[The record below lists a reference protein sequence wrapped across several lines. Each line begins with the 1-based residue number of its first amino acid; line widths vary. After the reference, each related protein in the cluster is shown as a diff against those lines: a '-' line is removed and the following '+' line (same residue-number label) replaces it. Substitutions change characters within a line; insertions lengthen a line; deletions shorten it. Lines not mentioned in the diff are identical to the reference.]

1 MDLGY
6 FTTKFPY
13 ENHVNGY
20 VCGGSVLATYY
31 LVLEMA
37 KNNNIKVFTTSA
49 DKNDSRELFN
59 NLIIYRYATN
69 LKIMTSNISSG
80 LFYKPLSHNLDL
92 IHVSFDMPPGPFASL
107 RYVNKKNVPFVLTYH
122 GDWEDSY
129 GSIFRR
135 SGVSFYNKFVNK
147 ILSKADVIIS
157 PSESYIHSSK
167 FLKKHQEK
175 IKIIPNGIK
184 IEEFELSY
192 SKEYCRLKLDLPPDK
207 DILLFF
213 GYLSPYKSPDN
224 LIRAFK
230 NVIKK
235 NPNTFLLFAGSG
247 IMMDELKRLSI
258 SLKIEDK
265 VRFDGFVGKDLRPY
279 YYKAAD
285 LFCLPSTLSTEC
297 HPLSILESMASGTPV
312 IASRIGGIPDIINDY
327 VNGILVEPGN
337 VINLSNSIL
346 SVLNDNLLKRRMEIN
361 CKKIIKDYTW
371 TNISEMTEQ
380 VYKDVIN

>member
-1 MDLGY
+1 MDIGY

-13 ENHVNGY
+13 ETNVNDY

-49 DKNDSRELFN
+49 DKNDSKELFN
-59 NLIIYRYATN
+59 NLLIYRYATN
-69 LKIMTSNISSG
+69 LKLMTSNISSG
-80 LFYKPLSHNLDL
+80 LFYKPLSQNVDL

-107 RYVNKKNVPFVLTYH
+107 RYVNNKNVPFVVTYH
-122 GDWEDSY
+122 GDWDSSY

-135 SGVSFYNKFVNK
+135 LGISFYNKFVNK

-157 PSESYIHSSK
+157 PSESYIHSSE
-167 FLKKHQEK
+167 FLKNYQEK

-184 IEEFELSY
+184 LEEFELSD
-192 SKEYCRLKLDLPPDK
+192 SKEDCRLKLDLPRNS

-224 LIRAFK
+224 LVKAFK

-235 NPNTFLLFAGSG
+235 NPDTFLLFAGSG

-265 VRFDGFVGKDLRPY
+265 VRFDGFIGKDLRPY

-297 HPLSILESMASGTPV
+297 YPLSILESMASGTPI
-312 IASRIGGIPDIINDY
+312 IASKIGGIPDIVKDNI
-327 VNGILVEPGN
+327 NGILVEPGD
-337 VINLSNSIL
+337 VSNLSNSI
-346 SVLNDNLLKRRMEIN
+346 SSILNDDMLKKVMGIN
-361 CKKIIKDYTW
+361 CKKNIEDYAW
-371 TNISEMTEQ
+371 NNISRMTEQ
-380 VYKDVIN
+380 IYKDVIN